1 MTALSALP
9 RTPRELFRFRPLE
22 GLLYDGLVGWFDR
35 TGLWCYPIEASGD
48 LETMRFRDKVYWL
61 YKSGHPVRQA
71 ARGSGLEKHFE
82 AQSDYAWRLP
92 AGFTPE
98 RETSL
103 SAVGDL
109 MSHAFLAD
117 SRETLFRD
125 VEELVFGADVAM
137 ANLECVVLPA
147 ADRPLEFDTRSGPP
161 LHFDPRSFDVVSGAD
176 PRRFAFMATACNHS
190 LDFGTEG
197 VRSTIEALRSRSIAF
212 HGLNETEARAR
223 EMSVLDANGIRLGI
237 VSFTFGLNAHRPPLD
252 RPWLVNRMALNARP
266 TEIDFSRLEEQLA
279 FGRRSGVDF
288 VIAQLHW
295 GMEYEFY
302 PRPEQVELAHHL
314 AELGVDA
321 IIGHHPHVVQPAEYH
336 RTRRD
341 PDRVVPVFYSL
352 GNLTNPFSAPYL
364 CRSGVARI
372 ELARGTVADGGVRTY
387 VRNATLSE
395 LDQVADT
402 ANRKLTLRVA
412 RAGAPLQER

>member
-9 RTPRELFRFRPLE
+9 RTPRELFRLRPME
-22 GLLYDGLVGWFDR
+22 GLLYDGLVAWFDR
-35 TGLWCYPIEASGD
+35 TGLWRYPIEASGD
-48 LETMRFRDKVYWL
+48 LETMRFRDKIYWL
-61 YKSGHPVRQA
+61 YKSGHPVRRA
-71 ARGSGLEKHFE
+71 FRGSGLEEHFA
-82 AQSDYAWRLP
+82 AQDGNAWRLP

-98 RETSL
+98 REASL

-161 LHFDPRSFDVVSGAD
+161 LHFDPRSFAVVSGAASH
-176 PRRFAFMATACNHS
+176 RFSFMATACNHS
-190 LDFGTEG
+190 LDFGTDG
-197 VRSTIEALRSRSIAF
+197 VRSTIEALRSRGIAF
-212 HGLNETEARAR
+212 HGLNETEANAR
-223 EMSVLDANGIRLGI
+223 EMSILDANGIRLGI
-237 VSFTFGLNAHRPPLD
+237 VSFTFGLNAHRPPAD
-252 RPWLVNRMALNARP
+252 QPWLVNRIALNTRP
-266 TEIDFSRLEEQLA
+266 TNIDFTRLEEQLA
-279 FGRRSGVDF
+279 DGRRAGVDF
-288 VIAQLHW
+288 AIAQLHW
-295 GMEYEFY
+295 GMEYELY

-314 AELGVDA
+314 AEMGIDA
-321 IIGHHPHVVQPAEYH
+321 IIGHHPHVLQPVEHY
-336 RTRRD
+336 RSRRD

-372 ELARGTVADGGVRTY
+372 ELAKNLGHDGGARTY
-387 VRNATLSE
+387 VRAAKLSE
-395 LDQVADT
+395 VIQVADPT
-402 ANRKLTLRVA
+402 SQKLSLRLA
-412 RAGAPLQER
+412 